1 MRRSLSCWCIE
12 RIEGHV
18 DSSIGVVL
26 GCGRLLAAARWS
38 KPVIGLTDRP
48 VGRSHP
54 VERVVLVTGAG
65 SGIGLATTLEAAR
78 LGFTAVGAVHRD
90 DQADTVRSAA
100 RDAGVGVEVETL
112 DVTDDEAVRHVIE
125 RRQPWGLVN
134 NAGLMWPGLLAEQ
147 PLDEGRHHLDVM
159 LLAPIRLVQLALP
172 AMRRQGEGRIVNV
185 SSIAGDANGPM
196 LGWYETTKRAL
207 TTLSDALRPELAAW
221 GIDVVVVEPGP
232 CATPIWDKANAR
244 LQGEREGSTEPHVY
258 DRTIEMIGDLAA
270 RAGDAADVAEVV
282 GEVLRAGRPRFR
294 YRVGA
299 SAGLVAG
306 LGRVVPTSVKDRFTR
321 AVAGL

>member
-1 MRRSLSCWCIE
+1 
-12 RIEGHV
+12 
-18 DSSIGVVL
+18 VVL
-26 GCGRLLAAARWS
+26 GCGPLLAAARWS
-38 KPVIGLTDRP
+38 KPVIGLSDTP
-48 VGRSHP
+48 VGRSHA
-54 VERVVLVTGAG
+54 VERVVLVTGGG

-78 LGFTAVGAVHRD
+78 LGFTAVAAVHRD
-90 DQADTVRSAA
+90 DQADTVLSAA

-112 DVTDDEAVRHVIE
+112 DVTDDEAARHVID
-125 RRQPWGLVN
+125 RREPWGLVN

-147 PLDEGRHHLDVM
+147 PLEDGRHHLDVM

-172 AMRRQGEGRIVNV
+172 AMRRRGEGRIVNV
-185 SSIAGDANGPM
+185 SSIAGNANGPM

-207 TTLSDALRPELAAW
+207 STLSDALRPELAAW

-232 CATPIWDKANAR
+232 FATPIWDKATAR
-244 LQGEREGSTEPHVY
+244 LREARAASAQPKVY
-258 DRTIEMIGDLAA
+258 DRTIETIDDLAG
-270 RAGDAADVAEVV
+270 RAGDTGEVAQLV
-282 GEVLRAGRPRFR
+282 GKVLRAGRPRFL

-321 AVAGL
+321 AAAGL

>member
-1 MRRSLSCWCIE
+1 M
-12 RIEGHV
+12 
-18 DSSIGVVL
+18 
-26 GCGRLLAAARWS
+26 
-38 KPVIGLTDRP
+38 
-48 VGRSHP
+48 
-54 VERVVLVTGAG
+54 VTGAG

-78 LGFTAVGAVHRD
+78 LGFTAVAAVHRD
-90 DQADTVRSAA
+90 DQADTVLSAA
-100 RDAGVGVEVETL
+100 RDAGVGVDVETL
-112 DVTDDEAVRHVIE
+112 DVTDDEAARRVID

-159 LLAPIRLVQLALP
+159 LLAPIRLVQLAMP
-172 AMRRQGEGRIVNV
+172 AMRRRGEGRIVNV
-185 SSIAGDANGPM
+185 SSIAGNATGPM

-232 CATPIWDKANAR
+232 FATPLWEKATAR
-244 LQGEREGSTEPHVY
+244 LRERREGSAEPQVY
-258 DRTIEMIGDLAA
+258 DRTIETIDNLAA
-270 RAGDAADVAEVV
+270 RAGDAEEVAQLV
-282 GEVLRAGRPRFR
+282 GKVLRAGRPRFR